1 MVAPLCRVARKN
13 RESMD
18 PRRNF
23 AAAWV
28 LFCEKQSLFN
38 NQSPHTVADE
48 HYLSAFPTLNQDSQL
63 KSPWLVEQS
72 EAKWSPKIVVDFVK
86 FRKAEALNVAR
97 DEICPGGGLPS
108 GEGYLILVWVRRSIE
123 NWLAVIHFRFA

>member
-1 MVAPLCRVARKN
+1 MVLYFEPWPTVSLSTLLKKTAMVAPLCRVARKN

-48 HYLSAFPTLNQDSQL
+48 HYLSAFPTLNQD
-63 KSPWLVEQS
+63 
-72 EAKWSPKIVVDFVK
+72 
-86 FRKAEALNVAR
+86 R
-97 DEICPGGGLPS
+97 
-108 GEGYLILVWVRRSIE
+108 
-123 NWLAVIHFRFA
+123 